1 MCMKNKIN
9 EVEPYSLP
17 ELDVVS
23 SAKNWWEENAGW
35 LFLGG
40 AGVAS
45 LIILVDAAIRAY
57 GS

>member
-1 MCMKNKIN
+1 MKNKIN